1 MRGTLALARGAAH
14 EAALAV
20 GETLDRVPLTAAEVL
35 AMATIEGARAV
46 GLDDRIGSLEPG
58 KQADVL
64 VLRADALNLAPVS
77 DPVAATVLAAGVHNV
92 DAVMVG
98 GRWVKRDG
106 RLVHSDVRGVV
117 DLAARSHDHLLAGT
131 QGEEWCPPAAR

>member
-1 MRGTLALARGAAH
+1 
-14 EAALAV
+14 
-20 GETLDRVPLTAAEVL
+20 
-35 AMATIEGARAV
+35 MATVDGARAC
-46 GLDDRIGSLEPG
+46 GLDDRIGTLEVG

-64 VLRADALNLAPVS
+64 MLRADTPNLAPVS
-77 DPVAATVLAAGVHNV
+77 DPVGAVVHAAGTHNV
-92 DAVMVG
+92 DSVMVG

-117 DLAARSHDHLLAGT
+117 DLAARSHDHLLAGI